1 MAWIVPQKNRNTL
14 FLPGE
19 HGGYRDRV
27 GPLRDAGPAPFLLG
41 APHCLDASRDLLLHA
56 DGGRIF
62 VVRGLLAGQPSVSS
76 LRVSWASTI
85 TSILIH
91 GEHAYLG
98 GSSPFGLLLGVLR
111 LGEPLAFQPLELP
124 RGFSAMA
131 SKSIDGFALFKN
143 RLIAVDDVVFPW
155 YFLVY
160 DLDDPARPR
169 PLKARMFSFGHVAS
183 VAHGGD
189 LIALFQTTGSRGR
202 VRRAVQLFGADTLE
216 VRATLL
222 GHEGAPEWEHARGVP
237 SIAFHDDHLLFADGE
252 RGLGLAPASAF
263 ASPAPAPV
271 QASSFRHI
279 QTPEGP
285 VVGVVPADPGR
296 VFAVVR
302 SRAGLSGVLVSV

>member
-19 HGGYRDRV
+19 PGGYRDR
-27 GPLRDAGPAPFLLG
+27 AGPPVEAGPVPFPLG
-41 APHCLDASRDLLLHA
+41 APRCFDASHDLLLHA

-111 LGEPLAFQPLELP
+111 LGEPLVFRPVELP
-124 RGFSAMA
+124 QGFSAMA
-131 SKSIDGFALFKN
+131 SKSIDGFAIFNN

-160 DLDDPARPR
+160 DIEDPANPR
-169 PLKARMFSFGHVAS
+169 PLKARMFSFGHVSS
-183 VAHGGD
+183 VAHGSD

-202 VRRAVQLFGADTLE
+202 MRRAIQLFDAGSLE

-222 GHEGAPEWEHARGVP
+222 GHEGAPEWEPAQGFP
-237 SIAFHDDHLLFADGE
+237 SIAFHEDHLLFADGE
-252 RGLGLAPASAF
+252 RGLGLAPISTF
-263 ASPAPAPV
+263 ASPAPEPI

-279 QTPEGP
+279 LATEGP
-285 VVGVVPADPGR
+285 VVGVLPADPGR
-296 VFAVVR
+296 AFAVVR
-302 SRAGLSGVLVSV
+302 NRAGLNGVLVSV